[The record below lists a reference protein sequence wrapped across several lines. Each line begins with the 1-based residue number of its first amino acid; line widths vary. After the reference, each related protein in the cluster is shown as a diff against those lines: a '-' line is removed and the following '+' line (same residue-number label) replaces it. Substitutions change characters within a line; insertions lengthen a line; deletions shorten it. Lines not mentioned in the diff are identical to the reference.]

1 MSKSTQTQQVIDLWK
16 TFNFESL
23 KSELDM
29 NVIEIAQQLEEGDQ
43 SRKKLIEQTKEFRK
57 TLAEEQRKLV
67 APILKLFQVE
77 VDSSSKRSKLMEQV
91 LLKLYKQLID
101 LPDPCAAL
109 DQFERLL
116 KKCERLTDIEIEN
129 KQLRETLDEYN
140 NEFKDVKNQ
149 EVTIKL
155 LKEKLKDMES
165 SGETQLQQRIK
176 EKEKEMQRIYA
187 DQLEQS
193 KQIQFDLV
201 KKLGDIESRCLSLQ
215 TQLNKAQADLFESKS
230 KQDELLNGKS
240 CEIDLLM
247 LDLDKVNER
256 CTNAERLNEQYLQQ
270 INSLTKQREN
280 ERIDNFNDNKVNELN
295 EETLAA
301 SKLNANNFEI
311 ELIAKEKEI
320 AHLVE
325 GLFFLGFNKF
335 IERVSNKSK

>member
-1 MSKSTQTQQVIDLWK
+1 MSKSTQTQQVIDVWK
-16 TFNFESL
+16 SFKFESL
-23 KSELDM
+23 KSELDV

-43 SRKKLIEQTKEFRK
+43 SRKKLIEQTKDFRK
-57 TLAEEQRKLV
+57 ALTDEQRKLV

-77 VDSSSKRSKLMEQV
+77 VDSSSKRSKVMEQV

-149 EVTIKL
+149 EVTIKM

-165 SGETQLQQRIK
+165 SGESQLQQRVK
-176 EKEKEMQRIYA
+176 EKEKEMQRNFT
-187 DQLEQS
+187 DQLEQA

-201 KKLGDIESRCLSLQ
+201 KKLGDTESRSLNLQ
-215 TQLNKAQADLFESKS
+215 MQLNKAQADLFESKS
-230 KQDELLNGKS
+230 KQDETLNAKS

-247 LDLDKVNER
+247 LDLDKMNER
-256 CTNAERLNEQYLQQ
+256 CANAERMCEQYMQQ
-270 INSLTKQREN
+270 VNSLKQSES
-280 ERIDNFNDNKVNELN
+280 ERKRHPSGNRASEAN
-295 EETLAA
+295 EESLVT

-320 AHLVE
+320 SHLVE
-325 GLFFLGFNKF
+325 G
-335 IERVSNKSK
+335 

>member
-1 MSKSTQTQQVIDLWK
+1 MSKSTQTQQVIDVWK
-16 TFNFESL
+16 SFKFESL
-23 KSELDM
+23 KSELDV

-43 SRKKLIEQTKEFRK
+43 SRKKLIEQTKDFRK
-57 TLAEEQRKLV
+57 ALTDEQRKLV

-77 VDSSSKRSKLMEQV
+77 VDSSSKRSKVMEQV

-149 EVTIKL
+149 EVTIKM

-165 SGETQLQQRIK
+165 SGESQLQQRVK
-176 EKEKEMQRIYA
+176 EKEKEMQRNFT
-187 DQLEQS
+187 DQLEQA

-201 KKLGDIESRCLSLQ
+201 KKLGDTESRSLNLQ
-215 TQLNKAQADLFESKS
+215 MQLNKAQADLFESKS
-230 KQDELLNGKS
+230 KQDETLNAKS

-247 LDLDKVNER
+247 LDLDKMNER
-256 CTNAERLNEQYLQQ
+256 CANAERMCEQYMQQ
-270 INSLTKQREN
+270 VNSLKQSES
-280 ERIDNFNDNKVNELN
+280 ERKRHPSGNRASEAH
-295 EETLAA
+295 EESLVT

-320 AHLVE
+320 SHLVE
-325 GLFFLGFNKF
+325 G
-335 IERVSNKSK
+335 